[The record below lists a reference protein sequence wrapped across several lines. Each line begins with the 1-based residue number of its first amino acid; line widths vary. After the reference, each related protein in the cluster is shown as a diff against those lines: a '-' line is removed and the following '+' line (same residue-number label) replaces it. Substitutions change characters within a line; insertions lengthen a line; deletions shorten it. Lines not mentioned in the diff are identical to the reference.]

1 MKTNI
6 CSISIIVRRQTRYKL
21 ILKALIMAFILLCD
35 DNVDKT
41 GV

>member
-6 CSISIIVRRQTRYKL
+6 CSISIIVGRQARSKL
-21 ILKALIMAFILLCD
+21 IWKALIMAFILLCD

-41 GV
+41 VV